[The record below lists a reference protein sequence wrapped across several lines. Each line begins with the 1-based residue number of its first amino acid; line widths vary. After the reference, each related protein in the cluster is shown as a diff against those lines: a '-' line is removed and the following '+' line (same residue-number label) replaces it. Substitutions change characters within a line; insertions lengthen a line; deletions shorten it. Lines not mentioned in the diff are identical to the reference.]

1 MTVVATIETGGS
13 GKFWCRLSL
22 PLVTGSGKRFWLAA
36 PSRSYLFFLSS
47 QYFFFFFE
55 TSALSTIG
63 CCPPISSLVWFS
75 LFLTLLLPRKIFF
88 EDLWWSWDVL
98 PFYLEMYPCHVS
110 LRPLPFYLVSL
121 SSQAFIGPSRL
132 LNSSFYS
139 WFRLARN
146 TIFLLHLIFVGWD
159 FIYLF

>member
-1 MTVVATIETGGS
+1 MTVVATIETGDS
-13 GKFWCRLSL
+13 SRFWCRLSL
-22 PLVTGSGKRFWLAA
+22 PLVIGSEKRFWLSA
-36 PSRSYLFFLSS
+36 PSRSDQFFLSS
-47 QYFFFFFE
+47 LSFLE
-55 TSALSTIG
+55 TSALSTFG

-139 WFRLARN
+139 WFGLARN